1 MKESLVCC
9 SIPRNLL
16 LKQDYDK
23 SIDKAE
29 HTDNRISSDFYNVII
44 DVLIEMLNIQL
55 ADNQKACW
63 VDDNLRNIFKKRTP
77 GTPAVRAQYTFYDW
91 LNKTTN

>member
-29 HTDNRISSDFYNVII
+29 HTDIRISSDFYNVII
-44 DVLIEMLNIQL
+44 DVLIEMLNI
-55 ADNQKACW
+55 D
-63 VDDNLRNIFKKRTP
+63 
-77 GTPAVRAQYTFYDW
+77 
-91 LNKTTN
+91 

>member
-29 HTDNRISSDFYNVII
+29 HTDNRISSDFHNVII
-44 DVLIEMLNIQL
+44 DVLIEMLNI
-55 ADNQKACW
+55 D
-63 VDDNLRNIFKKRTP
+63 
-77 GTPAVRAQYTFYDW
+77 
-91 LNKTTN
+91 

>member
-29 HTDNRISSDFYNVII
+29 HTDNPISSDFYNVII
-44 DVLIEMLNIQL
+44 DVLIEMLNI
-55 ADNQKACW
+55 D
-63 VDDNLRNIFKKRTP
+63 
-77 GTPAVRAQYTFYDW
+77 
-91 LNKTTN
+91 

>member
-23 SIDKAE
+23 GIDKAE
-29 HTDNRISSDFYNVII
+29 YTGNRISSDFYNVII
-44 DVLIEMLNIQL
+44 DVLIEMLNI
-55 ADNQKACW
+55 D
-63 VDDNLRNIFKKRTP
+63 
-77 GTPAVRAQYTFYDW
+77 
-91 LNKTTN
+91 

>member
-23 SIDKAE
+23 GIDKAE
-29 HTDNRISSDFYNVII
+29 QPHFFGF
-44 DVLIEMLNIQL
+44 L
-55 ADNQKACW
+55 
-63 VDDNLRNIFKKRTP
+63 
-77 GTPAVRAQYTFYDW
+77 
-91 LNKTTN
+91 

>member
-1 MKESLVCC
+1 MKKSLVCC

-23 SIDKAE
+23 SIDKAK

-44 DVLIEMLNIQL
+44 DVLIEMLNI
-55 ADNQKACW
+55 D
-63 VDDNLRNIFKKRTP
+63 
-77 GTPAVRAQYTFYDW
+77 
-91 LNKTTN
+91 

>member
-23 SIDKAE
+23 GIDKAE
-29 HTDNRISSDFYNVII
+29 HTEPVDAALRYGIRNARNHAARVFIVNNVSYPCRKGG
-44 DVLIEMLNIQL
+44 L
-55 ADNQKACW
+55 
-63 VDDNLRNIFKKRTP
+63 
-77 GTPAVRAQYTFYDW
+77 
-91 LNKTTN
+91 

>member
-23 SIDKAE
+23 SIDKVE

-44 DVLIEMLNIQL
+44 DVLIEMLNI
-55 ADNQKACW
+55 D
-63 VDDNLRNIFKKRTP
+63 
-77 GTPAVRAQYTFYDW
+77 
-91 LNKTTN
+91 